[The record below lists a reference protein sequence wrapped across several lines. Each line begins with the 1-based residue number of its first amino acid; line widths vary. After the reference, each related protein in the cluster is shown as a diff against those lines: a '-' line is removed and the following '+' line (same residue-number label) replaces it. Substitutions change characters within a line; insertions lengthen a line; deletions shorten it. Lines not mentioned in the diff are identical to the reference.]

1 MICGMTTEDVTQQDI
16 SMKGP
21 NRRFKVSPNLNPFR
35 PKKKKKRGSKK
46 KKPTNTKY
54 RDYRGIDG
62 ALKDAE

>member
-1 MICGMTTEDVTQQDI
+1 MTTEDVTQQDI

-35 PKKKKKRGSKK
+35 PKKKKKRSKK
-46 KKPTNTKY
+46 KKPVGSTF

-62 ALKDAE
+62 VLKDAE

>member
-1 MICGMTTEDVTQQDI
+1 MTTEDVTQQDI

-35 PKKKKKRGSKK
+35 PKKKKKRGGKK
-46 KKPTNTKY
+46 RKKPTGSTS

-62 ALKDAE
+62 VLKDAE